1 MGDAA
6 AASSPTTPTSIL
18 ICREDGND
26 IFLDFDDGADFSVA
40 GDECLL
46 VVDHDDEYFAV
57 LLSKERASAD
67 AGAPAEEM
75 DEWMKAAR
83 SGCVRW
89 IIKVACAL
97 PSPFAAFTF
106 LRKIRSFPL
115 TRVRCAVAAGNRDVP
130 VRREDGVRRGD
141 LLRSVLGATES

>member
-1 MGDAA
+1 LKDAMGDAA

-18 ICREDGND
+18 VCREDGND
-26 IFLDFDDGADFSVA
+26 IFLDFDDGADVSVA

-67 AGAPAEEM
+67 AGAPAEM
-75 DEWMKAAR
+75 DVWMKAAR

-89 IIKVACAL
+89 IIKVARAFL
-97 PSPFAAFTF
+97 PLS
-106 LRKIRSFPL
+106 
-115 TRVRCAVAAGNRDVP
+115 
-130 VRREDGVRRGD
+130 
-141 LLRSVLGATES
+141 LRSRSPCGNFDLFR